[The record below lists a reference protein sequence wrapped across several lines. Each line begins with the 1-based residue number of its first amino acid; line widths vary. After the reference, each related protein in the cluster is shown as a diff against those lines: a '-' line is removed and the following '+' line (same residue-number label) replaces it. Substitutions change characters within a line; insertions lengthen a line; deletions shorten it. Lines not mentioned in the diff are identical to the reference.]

1 MGKRKKLSEM
11 TPYERVGRVMH
22 GLKWPEVEEIGMK
35 IIGTCIARKLWA
47 LDEDPKE
54 VADWLT
60 KTALK
65 EADWFRTE
73 HSMDMA
79 MLSVLERHAKAQ
91 KKEESEAKIIPINS
105 H

>member
-1 MGKRKKLSEM
+1 M

-22 GLKWPEVEEIGMK
+22 GLKWPEVEEIGLK
-35 IIGTCIARKLWA
+35 ILGTCLARRLWA
-47 LDEDPKE
+47 LDEDPK
-54 VADWLT
+54 AAAKWLVDSV
-60 KTALK
+60 LK

-79 MLSVLERHAKAQ
+79 MLSVLERHSRAQ

>member
-1 MGKRKKLSEM
+1 M

-35 IIGTCIARKLWA
+35 IIGICIARKLWA

-54 VADWLT
+54 VADWLI

-91 KKEESEAKIIPINS
+91 KKEEAEAKIIPINS